1 MPKKAKELS
10 AAEVRRIA
18 EPGVHSVGGVA
29 GLCLRVDPTGS
40 KRWFLRFTVGGKR
53 RDAGLGGYPEVPL
66 KEARESARELKK
78 AARQGID
85 PIAHRQA
92 AREALRAAAAKRL
105 TFAEAA
111 REYHNEKAMEFRSE
125 KHRKDWLSSLET
137 HATPVIGR
145 IPVADIEL
153 VHVLDVVKPIWR
165 ERTETAT
172 RVRQRIER
180 VLAWAT
186 VNGYRKGENPARWA
200 GNLEVALPAPKKIT
214 KVRHM
219 PALPWQRVPEFM
231 TALREREGI
240 GARALEFAILTA
252 ARSGE
257 VRGAKWSEID
267 LEARTWTVP
276 AERIKAGRAHTV
288 PLTDDAVTLLEALPR
303 MEGSDLL
310 FTAPRGGPVS
320 DMTLSATVKR
330 MHKASVDAGGEGWTD
345 ADTGRPVVP
354 HGFRSSFKEWAR
366 QNTAYPDE
374 VSELAL
380 AHVNNDATRAAYAR
394 GALLEKRQRLMTD
407 WAQYLAGKNIP
418 GDVLSIRGVGIS

>member
-10 AAEVRRIA
+10 AAEVRRIT
-18 EPGVHSVGGVA
+18 EPGVHSVGGVS

-53 RDAGLGGYPEVPL
+53 RDAGLGGYPEVSL

-85 PIAHRQA
+85 PIADRQA

-111 REYHNEKAMEFRSE
+111 RQYHNKKAREFRSE

-137 HATPVIGR
+137 HANPAIGR

-153 VHVLDVVKPIWR
+153 VHVLGVVEPIWE

-186 VNGYRKGENPARWA
+186 VNGYRAGDNPARWA
-200 GNLEVALPAPKKIT
+200 GNLEVALSAPKKIT

-219 PALPWQRVPEFM
+219 PALPWRRVPEFM
-231 TALREREGI
+231 TALREREGV

-288 PLTDDAVTLLEALPR
+288 PLADDAVTLLEALPR

-310 FTAPRGGPVS
+310 FTAARGGPVS

-330 MHKASVDAGGEGWTD
+330 MHKASVDAGGAGWTD

-394 GALLEKRQRLMTD
+394 GALLEKRARLMAD
-407 WAQYLAGKNIP
+407 WARYLAGQNID
-418 GDVLSIRGVGIS
+418 GDVVSIRGVGH